1 MNSFKN
7 NSSINNLNKQQDL
20 LKVLATSKKGI
31 RNAILSNADK
41 KLVIAIL
48 DSVFNLLNGSLN
60 LSKPDLAKLAKYKH
74 VFRRLIEKAPLA
86 EKKKI
91 LVQHGGF
98 LQFLVPAIVTG
109 ISSIVSSLISSNS
122 SNNSNNENNK

>member
-7 NSSINNLNKQQDL
+7 NSSINNINKQQDL

>member
-7 NSSINNLNKQQDL
+7 NSSINNINKQQDL

-60 LSKPDLAKLAKYKH
+60 LSKPDLAKLDKYKH

-91 LVQHGGF
+91 LLQHGGF

>member
-7 NSSINNLNKQQDL
+7 NSSINNINKQQDL

-91 LVQHGGF
+91 LLQHGGF

>member
-1 MNSFKN
+1 MNQSLN
-7 NSSINNLNKQQDL
+7 NINKQQDL

-48 DSVFNLLNGSLN
+48 DSIFNLLNGNLN
-60 LSKPDLAKLAKYKH
+60 ISKPDLDKLSKYKH
-74 VFRRLIEKAPLA
+74 IFRRLINKTPLK

-98 LQFLVPAIVTG
+98 LQFLIPAIVTG
-109 ISSIVSSLISSNS
+109 ISSIVSSLIS
-122 SNNSNNENNK
+122 NNKSSSDNS